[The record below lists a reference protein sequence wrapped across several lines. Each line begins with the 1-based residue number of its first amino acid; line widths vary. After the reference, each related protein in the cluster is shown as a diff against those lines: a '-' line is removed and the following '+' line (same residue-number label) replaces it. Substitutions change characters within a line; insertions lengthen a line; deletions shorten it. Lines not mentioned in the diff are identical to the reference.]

1 MLQSPY
7 RTLPCPSIT
16 KGDMLRSDI
25 YNQLA
30 ILYLQNQDIK
40 SLSPA
45 ELYDKYRKVLDEIT
59 QEAKKYKTGTAV
71 LK

>member
-1 MLQSPY
+1 M
-7 RTLPCPSIT
+7 
-16 KGDMLRSDI
+16 KGDMLMSDI

-45 ELYDKYRKVLDEIT
+45 ELYEQYRKVLDEIT
-59 QEAKKYKTGTAV
+59 QKAKQYKTGTTV

>member
-1 MLQSPY
+1 M
-7 RTLPCPSIT
+7 
-16 KGDMLRSDI
+16 SDI

-45 ELYDKYRKVLDEIT
+45 ELYDKYRKVLDEIP

>member
-1 MLQSPY
+1 M
-7 RTLPCPSIT
+7 
-16 KGDMLRSDI
+16 SDI

-45 ELYDKYRKVLDEIT
+45 ELYEQYRKVLNEIT
-59 QEAKKYKTGTAV
+59 QEAKKYKTGTTV

>member
-1 MLQSPY
+1 M
-7 RTLPCPSIT
+7 
-16 KGDMLRSDI
+16 SDI

>member
-1 MLQSPY
+1 M
-7 RTLPCPSIT
+7 
-16 KGDMLRSDI
+16 SDI

-30 ILYLQNQDIK
+30 ILYLQSQDIK

-45 ELYDKYRKVLDEIT
+45 ELYEQYRKVLHEIT
-59 QEAKKYKTGTAV
+59 QEAKQYNTGTTG

>member
-1 MLQSPY
+1 M
-7 RTLPCPSIT
+7 
-16 KGDMLRSDI
+16 SDI

-45 ELYDKYRKVLDEIT
+45 ELYDQYHKVLDEIT
-59 QEAKKYKTGTAV
+59 KEAKQYKTGTTV